1 MTSPNAQKIPEP
13 KLPIQAATRERAID
27 SLIARLRPLTSKSI
41 RCPGEESI
49 EVDLP
54 VDLLLQRL
62 FIVVTA
68 NSSSAD

>member
-41 RCPGEESI
+41 RALAKKVSKSI
-49 EVDLP
+49 FLS
-54 VDLLLQRL
+54 
-62 FIVVTA
+62 ICCCSA
-68 NSSSAD
+68 CSS